1 MAKRKQPPEEDNLLE
16 QTLWHFQKNFG
27 LLGSVGWTKTS
38 DHHPMFG
45 CLNASS
51 LLCSSGLPK
60 CNGIKAFWVLANF
73 VSRQKHKIPGS
84 DSLKI
89 NLSGAA
95 DIGRPGILARYF
107 LRKSAGNE

>member
-1 MAKRKQPPEEDNLLE
+1 MAKRKHPTSEEDLLE
-16 QTLWHFQKNFG
+16 RTLWHFQKNFG
-27 LLGSVGWTKTS
+27 RFGAVGWTKTS

-73 VSRQKHKIPGS
+73 VSRQKHKIREP
-84 DSLKI
+84 DSLK
-89 NLSGAA
+89 LDS
-95 DIGRPGILARYF
+95 PGPPI
-107 LRKSAGNE
+107 